1 MSGRWYAR
9 KWAAFAAA
17 LATIAVAAPAGAQAP
32 EPRIALVIGNGD
44 YASGRL
50 INPAN
55 DARLIAESLR
65 GLGFEVMSRHDA
77 DKRTM
82 QRAMQEF
89 GVRLEKAGPD
99 AVGLFYYAGHGLQVS
114 GRNYLVPI
122 AAQIEREG
130 DVDIEAV
137 PADWVI
143 DQMRQAR
150 NRLNIV
156 ILDACRNNPFSRGLR
171 SVNRGLAVM
180 DAPAGILIAYSTA
193 PGDVAADG
201 SGNNSPYTDALTRA
215 MRDVHE
221 PVEQV
226 FKRARI
232 SVMNTTSG
240 KQIPWEASSLT
251 GDFYFTAPK
260 PAPAVMAMPSPAA
273 PTPSA
278 PADNRAGPLQP
289 TPMHAPIQA
298 PIQAPSAA
306 VTAAAAPNS
315 ARIAA
320 ERQNAAANAVAP
332 RILAPAAAPPPAR
345 PDKFADARCKSIL
358 EHTQLGESINE
369 EERTYVREKCQ

>member
-1 MSGRWYAR
+1 LAI
-9 KWAAFAAA
+9 AA
-17 LATIAVAAPAGAQAP
+17 LCRAPWFARARAGAVAFVVCAGTALAMPAGAAP
-32 EPRIALVIGNGD
+32 PEARIALVIGNGE

-50 INPAN
+50 ANPAN
-55 DARLIAESLR
+55 DARLMAESLR
-65 GLGFEVMSRHDA
+65 GLGFEVLSRRDA

-89 GVRLEKAGPD
+89 GVRLEKAGPG

-201 SGNNSPYTDALTRA
+201 GGSNSPYTDALSRA

-232 SVMNTTSG
+232 AVMNTTGG

-251 GDFYFTAPK
+251 GDFFFTAP
-260 PAPAVMAMPSPAA
+260 APPV
-273 PTPSA
+273 
-278 PADNRAGPLQP
+278 
-289 TPMHAPIQA
+289 
-298 PIQAPSAA
+298 
-306 VTAAAAPNS
+306 AAAAP
-315 ARIAA
+315 AIQPAAAAAPVVPGHAAA
-320 ERQNAAANAVAP
+320 ERTNAAAPAAIPAIVGTPAP
-332 RILAPAAAPPPAR
+332 RPAGAVDP
-345 PDKFADARCKSIL
+345 RCKSIL
-358 EHTQLGESINE
+358 EHAQLGESINE
-369 EERTYVREKCQ
+369 EERSYVKEHCR